1 MHNVFLYEAF
11 REIFGL
17 NWKKQKTKLKVS
29 LEKFSWLFCCLD
41 EWQSVVL
48 KPRVRT
54 RHSNIYVA
62 IVEICSISGGG
73 GALRATHS
81 SASLQIWNHFNFKFS
96 QLHAITCPER
106 FSRSQ

>member
-1 MHNVFLYEAF
+1 MFLYEAF

-17 NWKKQKTKLKVS
+17 NWKKKTQGQPW
-29 LEKFSWLFCCLD
+29 KFSWLFCCLD
-41 EWQSVVL
+41 EWQSAIL

-62 IVEICSISGGG
+62 IVEICSISSGG

-96 QLHAITCPER
+96 QLHAITCPEK
-106 FSRSQ
+106 FSRSQQ